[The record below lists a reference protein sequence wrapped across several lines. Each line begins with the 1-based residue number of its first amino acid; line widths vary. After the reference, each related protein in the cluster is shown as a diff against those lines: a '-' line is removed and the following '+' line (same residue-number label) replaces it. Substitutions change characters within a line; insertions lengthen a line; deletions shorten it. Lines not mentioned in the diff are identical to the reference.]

1 MLVAFPIVLLSISV
15 AYKILTLVYPIEI
28 ETLDMEAV
36 NAKAQTGPMT
46 MKEIKF
52 IVLFV
57 TMVLLC
63 STEKIHGFS
72 TPICASIFSPDRGLL
87 RAYQYFAATG
97 CSAIDYFPY
106 RLLQNVRNV

>member
-1 MLVAFPIVLLSISV
+1 MPTLLLSISV

-52 IVLFV
+52 IVLFSDFYFIFYLHKCRC
-57 TMVLLC
+57 TNSMHLLHILNLAKTAVFL
-63 STEKIHGFS
+63 SVS
-72 TPICASIFSPDRGLL
+72 
-87 RAYQYFAATG
+87 
-97 CSAIDYFPY
+97 
-106 RLLQNVRNV
+106 

>member
-72 TPICASIFSPDRGLL
+72 TPICASIFSLL

>member
-63 STEKIHGFS
+63 STA
-72 TPICASIFSPDRGLL
+72 ICASIFSPDRGLL